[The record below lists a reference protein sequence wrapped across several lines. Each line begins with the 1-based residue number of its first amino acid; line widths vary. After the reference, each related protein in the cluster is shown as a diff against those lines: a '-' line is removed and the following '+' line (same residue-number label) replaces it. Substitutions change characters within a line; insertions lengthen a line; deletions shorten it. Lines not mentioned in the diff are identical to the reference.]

1 MSRPPSAPQSPLA
14 GSESP
19 QTCGVAPQTCGVAPQ
34 TCGVVLVCGAG
45 RAPGRDLALGLARAG
60 WAVAAHDLQ
69 PLHLE
74 PLHGEV
80 QAAGGVCR
88 TYVGDP
94 GKGLAAR
101 ALIDDVL
108 ADFDRLD
115 GLVYCLGAAPPAS
128 LLLLDEWDW
137 QRALEL
143 NLSAP
148 FLLSQAAAAVMRA
161 NGGGALFFALP
172 EDAPSA
178 SLPLAVARAG
188 IAGLVNGM
196 AGELLTYNILCA
208 LLRTAAPGG
217 SPAALEQ
224 ILAQLDRR

>member
-1 MSRPPSAPQSPLA
+1 MSQPAFSR
-14 GSESP
+14 
-19 QTCGVAPQTCGVAPQ
+19 
-34 TCGVVLVCGAG
+34 VVLVCAAG
-45 RAPGRDLALGLARAG
+45 RPPGRELALGLARAG
-60 WAVAAHDLQ
+60 CAIAAHDLH
-69 PLHLE
+69 PLRLE
-74 PLHGEV
+74 SLHGEV

-88 TYVGDP
+88 AYVADP

-108 ADFDRLD
+108 ADFERLD
-115 GLVYCLGAAPPAS
+115 GLVYCLHAAPPET
-128 LLLLDEWDW
+128 LLQLDEWDW

-148 FLLSQAAAAVMRA
+148 FLLSQAAAAVMRE
-161 NGGGALFFALP
+161 NGGGSIFFALA
-172 EDAPSA
+172 EDAPYRAGRGAPSA

-188 IAGLVNGM
+188 IAGLVDGM
-196 AGELLTYNILCA
+196 AGELLTYNIHCA
-208 LLRTAAPGG
+208 LLPGG